1 MRRESMQDKDR
12 VYEEDRL
19 NRTLDEIDR
28 QLQKMYAIEN
38 AFVKNMRTTYKNM
51 WEEVE
56 GAPNDLQDMDQL
68 VQAKLYLDEMRNL
81 ETTYRSAA
89 ERIVRLRRMKNSPYF
104 ARIDFIEDGQ
114 NDVEQ
119 IYIGISMVQNE
130 DTLEIFVYDWRA
142 PISSMF
148 YDYDKGRA
156 GFNTP
161 SGHVEGELILKR
173 QFRIENGR
181 IKYMFDSDVKIDD
194 DILQEVLSQSK
205 DEKMKTIVTSI
216 QREQNKAIRDEGHKL
231 LIVEGPAGSGKTSI
245 ALHRVAYL
253 LYRYRNS
260 ISNDSVVIL
269 SPNEMFSDYISEVL
283 PELGE
288 GNVRQTTFMEF
299 AKKYLKTS
307 LLITD
312 LNEQMEY
319 ILGRK
324 DSEEY
329 NVRTKSIRYKSSA
342 EFIRKLEGYA
352 KYLYNNPWVF
362 EDIKANNDMIIS
374 AKEQEELFRK
384 DYAYLP
390 MIPRLKKIKSRVLY
404 LVKQQEYKQIEK
416 LYEKLMKDPAMSDM
430 KPYEKRRIAIR
441 TVLKQFKPL
450 RDKVR
455 HIGML
460 SVIDAYR
467 RMFDG
472 SNMLDEEFSDVA
484 GFTINRLSHGIL
496 LYEDLAPVLYL
507 KGKLYGIPR
516 REHIRHV
523 VVDEAQDYTL
533 LQMEIINALF
543 PSSNFTLV
551 GDLNQSLNP
560 YANIGNTGD
569 LGKIFRTGN
578 VSHIKFSKSYR
589 STREIT
595 RFVNHV
601 AGIEDETEIIN
612 RAGQLPSVKVVKSL
626 DECVEGIKKDIKKEI
641 QNGYRSVAVI
651 ARNRPEA
658 EMIHRSLS
666 GSIACNLV
674 VKPETAFPRG
684 ITVMPSY
691 LSKGLEF
698 DAVFVLNLDTPYT
711 GIDEKNLFYTI
722 CSRALHRLYIY
733 SLNQLPEYLDNV
745 PNELYTLYTGL

>member
-1 MRRESMQDKDR
+1 MQDRDR
-12 VYEEDRL
+12 VYEEKRL
-19 NRTLDEIDR
+19 GRTLEEIDR
-28 QLQKMYAIEN
+28 QLQQMYAIEK
-38 AFVKNMRTTYKNM
+38 AFVNNMRTTYKNM
-51 WEEVE
+51 WEDVE

-68 VQAKLYLDEMRNL
+68 VLAKLYLDEMRNL
-81 ETTYRSAA
+81 ETTYKSAE
-89 ERIVRLRRMKNSPYF
+89 ERIVRLRKMQNSPYF
-104 ARIDFIEDGQ
+104 ARIDFIEDNQ
-114 NDVEQ
+114 SDIEQ

-130 DTLEIFVYDWRA
+130 ETLEIFVYDWRA

-156 GFNTP
+156 GFDTP
-161 SGHVEGELILKR
+161 SGRIEGELVLKR
-173 QFRIENGR
+173 QFRIEKGK
-181 IKYMFDSDVKIDD
+181 IKFMFDSEIKIDD

-269 SPNEMFSDYISEVL
+269 SPNEMFNDYISEVL

-288 GNVRQTTFMEF
+288 ENVRQTTFMEF
-299 AKKYLKTS
+299 AKSFLKS
-307 LLITD
+307 NLMITD

-319 ILGRK
+319 ILSHKG
-324 DSEEY
+324 SEEY
-329 NVRTKSIRYKSSA
+329 NVRAKSIRYKSSMD
-342 EFIRKLEGYA
+342 FLRKLEEYTR
-352 KYLYNNPWVF
+352 YLYNNPWKF
-362 EDIKANNDMIIS
+362 EDIESNNKMIIS
-374 AKEQEELFRK
+374 AKEQEELFRS

-390 MIPRLKKIKSRVLY
+390 LIPRLKKVKSRVLY
-404 LVKQQEYKQIEK
+404 LIKQQEYKEISE

-430 KPYEKRRIAIR
+430 KPHEKRKIAVR

-455 HIGML
+455 HIGMI
-460 SVIDAYR
+460 SVTDVYTK
-467 RMFDG
+467 MFDG
-472 SNMLDEEFSDVA
+472 SYILDEELSDVA
-484 GFTINRLSHGIL
+484 MFTLEQLSQGIL

-507 KGKLYGIPR
+507 KGKLHGVPR
-516 REHIRHV
+516 KEHIRHV
-523 VVDEAQDYTL
+523 VVDEAQDYTP
-533 LQMEIINALF
+533 LQMEIIRELF
-543 PSSNFTLV
+543 PSSNFTVV

-569 LGKIFRTGN
+569 LADIFRTQS
-578 VSHIKFSKSYR
+578 VSHIKLSKSYR

-595 RFVNHV
+595 EFVNYI
-601 AGIEDETEIIN
+601 AGIEAEAGVIN
-612 RAGQLPSVKVVKSL
+612 RSGQLPSVQVVKSV
-626 DECVEGIKKDIKKEI
+626 DECIEGMKKDIKKEI
-641 QNGYRSVAVI
+641 YNGYRSVAVI
-651 ARNRPEA
+651 ARTRQEA
-658 EMIHRSLS
+658 EMVYRSLS

-674 VKPETAFPRG
+674 VQSETAFPRG
-684 ITVMPSY
+684 VTVMPSY

-698 DAVFVLNLDTPYT
+698 DVVFVLSLDNPYT
-711 GIDEKNLFYTI
+711 GEEERNMFYTI

-733 SLNQLPEYLDNV
+733 TLNKLPEYMDDIPGESFML
-745 PNELYTLYTGL
+745 G

>member
-1 MRRESMQDKDR
+1 MQDIDR
-12 VYEEDRL
+12 VYEEKRL
-19 NRTLDEIDR
+19 NRTLDEIER
-28 QLQKMYAIEN
+28 QLQQMYAIEK
-38 AFVKNMRTTYKNM
+38 AFVNNIRTTYKNM

-81 ETTYRSAA
+81 ETTYRSA
-89 ERIVRLRRMKNSPYF
+89 EQRIARLRRMQNSPYF
-104 ARIDFIEDGQ
+104 ARIDFKEDRQSGI
-114 NDVEQ
+114 EQ

-130 DTLEIFVYDWRA
+130 DTLEILVYDWRA

-148 YDYDKGRA
+148 YDYDTGRA
-156 GFNTP
+156 GFDTP
-161 SGHVEGELILKR
+161 SGRVEGELLLKR
-173 QFRIENGR
+173 QFKIENGK
-181 IKYMFDSDVKIDD
+181 IKYMFDSEVKIDD

-245 ALHRVAYL
+245 ALHRVAFL

-269 SPNEMFSDYISEVL
+269 SPNDMFNDYISEVL

-288 GNVRQTTFMEF
+288 ENVRQTTFMEF
-299 AKKYLKTS
+299 AKSFLKTS

-319 ILGRK
+319 ILTAK
-324 DSEEY
+324 YSEEY
-329 NVRTKSIRYKSSA
+329 TTRVKSIRCKSSA
-342 EFIRKLEGYA
+342 WFLKKLEEYTNR
-352 KYLYNNPWVF
+352 LYDEPWKF
-362 EDIKANNDMIIS
+362 EDIEANSKMIIS
-374 AKEQEELFRK
+374 AEEQRELFRK
-384 DYAYLP
+384 DYSYLP
-390 MIPRLKKIKSRVLY
+390 MIPRLKKIRSRILY
-404 LVKQQEYKQIEK
+404 LVKQQEYKQIGE
-416 LYEKLMKDPAMSDM
+416 LYEKFMKDPAMSHL
-430 KPYEKRRIAIR
+430 KPFEKKRIAVR

-455 HIGML
+455 LIGNL

-467 RMFDG
+467 NMFDRAYA
-472 SNMLDEEFSDVA
+472 LDEELSDVA
-484 GFTINRLSHGIL
+484 KFTLEQLSHGIL

-516 REHIRHV
+516 NEHIRHV
-523 VVDEAQDYTL
+523 VVDEAQDYTP
-533 LQMEIINALF
+533 LQVEIIRELF
-543 PSSNFTLV
+543 PSSNFTVV

-569 LGKIFRTGN
+569 LAEIFQTRS
-578 VSHIKFSKSYR
+578 VSHIKLSRSYR

-595 RFVNHV
+595 RFVNNI
-601 AGIEDETEIIN
+601 AGIESGSELIN
-612 RAGQLPSVKVVKSL
+612 RTGQLPSVRVVKSV
-626 DECVEGIKKDIKKEI
+626 DECMEGIIKDIKKEI
-641 QNGYRSVAVI
+641 YNGYRSVAVI
-651 ARNRPEA
+651 ARNKPEA
-658 EMIHRSLS
+658 ETVYQILS
-666 GSIACNLV
+666 KSIACNLV
-674 VKPETAFPRG
+674 VKSDTAFPRG

-698 DAVFVLNLDTPYT
+698 DVVFVLNLDNPYT
-711 GIDEKNLFYTI
+711 GEEEKNLFYTV

-733 SLNQLPEYLDNV
+733 TL
-745 PNELYTLYTGL
+745 NELPGYLNNIPADSYTMG